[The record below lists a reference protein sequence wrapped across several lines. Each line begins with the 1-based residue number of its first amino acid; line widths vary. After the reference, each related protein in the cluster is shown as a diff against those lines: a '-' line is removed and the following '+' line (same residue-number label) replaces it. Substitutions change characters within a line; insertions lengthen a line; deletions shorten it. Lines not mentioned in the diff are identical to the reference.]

1 MTSRGASRLARLALA
16 VAFVVGVS
24 PVHATVQSDGGPAP
38 SFLKNVDGKLFFATY
53 EAAGWRIW
61 TSDGTEAGTVSLASG
76 LGLDVELVAVH
87 ETLVFSSRG
96 ALWKS
101 NGTVA
106 GTSVVVHLPFYPNG
120 IKADGNAVYFSD
132 GQGELWYSDL
142 TVNGTGLIVDVD
154 PGYVFH
160 DLTPAAITNVRGRIF
175 FRAIDFAHGNELW
188 TTDGSP
194 SGSHVI
200 DVNPSGGSAPS
211 AFTSYQGQL
220 LFAADGGD
228 GYELWRADGT
238 GQGAVEV
245 KEINPTG
252 DAWPMNLRVVG
263 QEVFFSADDG
273 RGAELWK
280 TNGTSD
286 GTSRVADINPTG
298 GSYPN
303 ALLNVDGTL
312 YFRADD
318 GTSGIELWKSDG
330 TAAGT
335 ERVADINPTGN
346 SVPASLHQIKGR
358 LFFTADDGVHG
369 EELWTSDGT
378 AEGTMMVA
386 DLDAT
391 GSSQPH
397 YLVNVDDVLYFA
409 ATDGVNGTQLWTL
422 DCTPEGWPCT
432 PRMIALPSSSP
443 RAQGGEPYLVKD
455 IYPGPGDGEPYY
467 LAGVGRRLFF
477 QAFRPDT
484 GIELW
489 TSDGTGSGTTLVR
502 DLNPGPADSHP
513 HDFTD
518 VNGTAF
524 FLADSPTEGSGLWK
538 SDGTAAGTALVHGA
552 VDSSYVTP
560 SFSNLTP
567 YHGLLYYVSDAL
579 GSTGIWK
586 TDGTIAGTELVLA
599 PGNVETM
606 AVVGDVLYF
615 IGGNPL
621 PARPALWRS
630 DGTPGGSMILRT
642 LPIKGGTGLGQLT
655 AAGNL
660 LFFRAGEGLWR
671 SDGTVD
677 GTFSVLGGRPKAI
690 TAVGSRVFFSAE
702 GGEGRELWVSDGTL
716 DGTTLV
722 ADINLGPADGMPGP
736 DRLTNVDGKLFF
748 WATDGATGFE
758 LWTSDGTAPGTH
770 LVRDVDPTDVTV
782 PSYFQAVG
790 NLLYFT
796 AHTPSF
802 GYELWRSDG
811 TFDGTYIVKNINL
824 VRSSYPESPANV
836 AGTLFFYADDGR
848 VGEELWALAP
858 CGDGEVNPGEECDDG
873 NLVSHDGCSDRCVAE
888 PIELCGNC
896 TDDDDDGLVDLDD
909 PDCCAATGTLSI
921 EQWKIGKRRGRRT
934 LRLEGTIGG
943 LDLGAPAPA
952 ATDVAVQIEPEF
964 DEPVCARIPA
974 DHLRAA
980 GRALRFE
987 DPKATLTTAKG
998 IARLAIRRRKTGQLR
1013 VIAAGKPSWLEDGLG
1028 DLSIVLGFGPDG
1040 DRRCTAP
1047 ARVDAGVR
1055 RVR

>member
-24 PVHATVQSDGGPAP
+24 AHATVQSDGGPAP
-38 SFLKNVDGKLFFATY
+38 SFLKNVGGKLFFATY
-53 EAAGWRIW
+53 EAAGWRLW
-61 TSDGTEAGTVSLASG
+61 TSDGTAAGTVSLASG
-76 LGLDVELVAVH
+76 LGLDVELVAVDT
-87 ETLVFSSRG
+87 TLVFSTRG

-101 NGTVA
+101 DGTVA
-106 GTSVVVHLPFYPNG
+106 GTKVVANVPFYPNG
-120 IKADGNAVYFSD
+120 IKAVNDGVYFSD
-132 GQGELWYSDL
+132 GRGQLWWSDL
-142 TVNGTGLIVDVD
+142 TEAGTVLVEDID
-154 PGYVFH
+154 PYYVFH
-160 DLTPAAITNVRGRIF
+160 DLTPAAITNVQGRIF
-175 FRAIDFAHGNELW
+175 FRAIDRDHGNELW
-188 TTDGSP
+188 TTNGSP
-194 SGSHVI
+194 GGAHVL
-200 DVNPSGGSAPS
+200 DVNPAGGSAPS
-211 AFTSYQGQL
+211 SFVSFQGRL

-228 GYELWRADGT
+228 GYELWRSDGT
-238 GQGAVEV
+238 DGGTVEV

-252 DAWPMNLRVVG
+252 DAWPMNLRAVG
-263 QEVFFSADDG
+263 KKVFFSADEG
-273 RGAELWK
+273 TGAELWQ
-280 TNGTSD
+280 TD
-286 GTSRVADINPTG
+286 GTSAGTVRVADINPTG

-330 TAAGT
+330 TEAGT
-335 ERVADINPTGN
+335 VRVADINPTAT

-378 AEGTMMVA
+378 PEGTVMVA
-386 DLDAT
+386 DLDAAA
-391 GSSQPH
+391 SSQPH

-422 DCTPEGWPCT
+422 DCTPDGWPCT
-432 PRMIALPSSSP
+432 PRMIALPASP
-443 RAQGGEPYLVKD
+443 RASGSEPFLVKD
-455 IYPGPGDGEPYY
+455 INPGPADGEPYY

-489 TSDGTGSGTTLVR
+489 TSDGTEAGTTLVR
-502 DLNPGPADSHP
+502 DLNPGPANSYP

-524 FLADSPTEGSGLWK
+524 FLADSDTEGSGLWK

-552 VDSSYVTP
+552 VDSSYVVP
-560 SFSNLTP
+560 FFGNLTP

-586 TDGTIAGTELVLA
+586 TDGTLAGTELVLA
-599 PGNVETM
+599 PGNVEAM

-615 IGGNPL
+615 IGGSPL

-630 DGTPGGSMILRT
+630 DGTPGGSTLLRT
-642 LPIKGGTGLGQLT
+642 LPSKGGAGLGQLT

-671 SDGTVD
+671 SDGTVE

-702 GGEGRELWVSDGTL
+702 GGEGRELWQSDGTL
-716 DGTTLV
+716 DGTALV
-722 ADINLGPADGMPGP
+722 ADINPGPADGMPGP
-736 DRLTNVDGKLFF
+736 DRLTNVNGTLFF
-748 WATDGATGFE
+748 WATDGVTGFE

-796 AHTPSF
+796 AQTPSF

-811 TFDGTYIVKNINL
+811 TFDGTFIVKNINL

-858 CGDGEVNPGEECDDG
+858 CGDGTVNPGEECDDG
-873 NLVSHDGCSDRCVAE
+873 NLVSHDGCSDRCIAE
-888 PIELCGNC
+888 PVELCGNC
-896 TDDDDDGLVDLDD
+896 TDDDGDGLVDLDD
-909 PDCCAATGTLSI
+909 SDCCAATGTLSI
-921 EQWKIGKRRGRRT
+921 DQWKVGKRRGRRT
-934 LRLEGTIGG
+934 LRLEGTVGG
-943 LDLGAPAPA
+943 VDLGSPPA
-952 ATDVAVQIEPEF
+952 ATDVAIQIDPQH
-964 DEPVCARIPA
+964 DVTKCLRIPA
-974 DHLRAA
+974 DRLREA
-980 GRALRFE
+980 GRSLRFE
-987 DPKATLTTAKG
+987 GSKAKADG
-998 IARLAIRRRKTGQLR
+998 ISRLALRRRKSGALR
-1013 VIAAGKPSWLEDGLG
+1013 LTAAGKPSWLQDGLG

-1040 DRRCTAP
+1040 ARQCTTPEIVNGGVHRVP
-1047 ARVDAGVR
+1047 AR
-1055 RVR
+1055 